1 MKDDNKGIKKRR
13 RRIPFD
19 SGVKQLQQ
27 YYERYGHSNVP
38 VSLPLGKWCSN
49 LRHERLTDEQRQ
61 TLKSLKFTWRAHEM
75 ILGIGG
81 GTSTSVSNIWSTRQ
95 SRLLINGLTI
105 SGNKKPGGYFQKRN
119 WTSLT
124 KGDSDGKEGQLIS
137 YVLECHM
144 PSVAGGSR

>member
-1 MKDDNKGIKKRR
+1 MCLYLYCSGNGVPICVAN
-13 RRIPFD
+13 D
-19 SGVKQLQQ
+19 SQT
-27 YYERYGHSNVP
+27 SNAK
-38 VSLPLGKWCSN
+38 LWNRSN
-49 LRHERLTDEQRQ
+49 SRG
-61 TLKSLKFTWRAHEM
+61 AHEM